1 MLSRLVDVRAQ
12 NSNQYLRSQLVKV
25 CALLFIAAAGLSSVL
40 MLTTSLLP
48 MRMMP
53 FNLVIIVGSVM
64 VYALAQRGHATLSA
78 ALLCTIVSIA
88 IALTATPLFGMFE
101 VNPASYIVPALL
113 AGLLIGSQAA
123 ALFGILAVLE
133 QIITAAW
140 LGQLTQGTTIT
151 GLLVLGLVSILT
163 WLTIQTLERAAEQ
176 ARQQTNTA
184 RQAEAELRQQ
194 QQALEAANH
203 ELRSANQQQAAL
215 LELVRDLETPAIPI
229 LDGVLALP
237 LIGHLDTRRAAHL
250 TEAALQAV
258 HRERARVVII
268 DITGV
273 SVVDSAVA
281 QRIEQ
286 LAQAIRLL
294 GARVMLTG
302 MRAEVAQ
309 TIAAQGLD
317 FSAVETAGR
326 LQDGVARVLDAL
338 ATTPAPTPAPTPHSK
353 HNGLA

>member
-1 MLSRLVDVRAQ
+1 MLARLLSIRTSDPTQRIRGRLLK
-12 NSNQYLRSQLVKV
+12 SS
-25 CALLFIAAAGLSSVL
+25 ALLIGTTVV
-40 MLTTSLLP
+40 LTTLPRVLGGSSLTPRLW
-48 MRMMP
+48 
-53 FNLVIIVGSVM
+53 FTTLAILVTCVLVFG
-64 VYALAQRGHATLSA
+64 LAHIGRVRSGA
-78 ALLCTIVSIA
+78 ALLVGVVLLAVIA
-88 IALTATPLFGMFE
+88 TAPGAGSALTINF
-101 VNPASYIVPALL
+101 ASYMIPLLL
-113 AGLLIGSQAA
+113 AGLLIGAHA
-123 ALFGILAVLE
+123 ALLVGGISLVSMA
-133 QIITAAW
+133 IISAQRDLLPST
-140 LGQLTQGTTIT
+140 GTISTLLLT
-151 GLLVLGLVSILT
+151 GLNTGLV
-163 WLTIQTLERAAEQ
+163 WLTIRTLERAAEQ
-176 ARQQTNTA
+176 ARRQTNTA

-326 LQDGVARVLDAL
+326 LQDGIARVLMEMSG
-338 ATTPAPTPAPTPHSK
+338 PPPTEQRA
-353 HNGLA
+353 NGHVIAH